1 MVKKNTET
9 LSCEH
14 DDFDIH
20 VSTDSLDSPRNK
32 LKRTYSSRSIEL
44 PKGEEIL
51 VLVGSQPMLPSF
63 DIVGPPH
70 LQPFFFENRQYWF
83 EIEFND
89 HVDKNSFS
97 VNHKY
102 ALLDQCFS
110 PHPKRKALHAAINF
124 GNDVG
129 LCRFEIEYS
138 INGVQQVVPVVFN
151 VFATKMVQVLDLS
164 IMNQEID
171 RVYPLWRYAIS
182 GKTTHFQGKS
192 SRQPEKFELFWLAQ
206 FERLVAEFNQ
216 GVKRILSAPHN
227 RLQSYTIHQKLEKV
241 SKRLGA
247 NQEQRAKELIAS
259 KRTSRLAIKKQR
271 LNLDTP
277 ENRFI
282 KMALVKTKVSLSQ
295 ILLASR
301 EEKDSKVSISF
312 IKDLEV
318 WRDQVSRYAKHPLWQ
333 EVGDFKGQNT
343 ESKVLQEAAGYSKVY
358 KVWQQLKY
366 YLNGSSGESQL
377 SMKSVADIYEIWC
390 FLEVKSIIES
400 LGFIQQI
407 KTLSNLKQIQFEKAF
422 PKDEMAAAFV
432 YQHKSDGMQIELAHE
447 PSFTPS
453 GSANR
458 TWLANHRPDIVLRV
472 TLESGESFFILFD
485 AKYRI
490 DSTQFG
496 DKDAVPEDAINQ
508 MHRYRDAII
517 HQHLFEYESPLK
529 SRPVLGAFALYPGF
543 FPNQKT
549 EQNPYAE
556 AIQEIGIGAF
566 PLLPSEDSQGSH
578 SYWIK
583 EYLAHKLGKT
593 REVLDYKKSSPHDYH
608 FVEDSAR
615 IAPYGVHVSRHYGL
629 TFVAP
634 VNELDRD
641 QEYLEQARTGSL
653 KGYHTRLIATNRQN
667 VHRNIIREVRYLV
680 LTVRDSDQDREQL
693 GKYLYSVANVKLL
706 PRRDIDK
713 ELAGKDS
720 DSIEKYWVFEFA
732 GAPVLLN
739 RVIRKPYE
747 EHFNFKLMKAECL
760 QKVTYW
766 EDIQGDLELYEGL
779 SSIW

>member
-1 MVKKNTET
+1 MAKNTEL
-9 LSCEH
+9 LSYEH
-14 DDFDIH
+14 NDFEIH

-32 LKRTYSSRSIEL
+32 LKRTYLSRSVEL
-44 PKGEEIL
+44 PKYNEML
-51 VLVGSQPMLPSF
+51 VLVGSQPMFPSS

-70 LQPFFFENRQYWF
+70 IQPFFFENRQYWF
-83 EIEFND
+83 EIEFNE
-89 HVDKNSFS
+89 HVDKDSFS

-102 ALLDQCFS
+102 ALLDQSFS
-110 PHPKRKALHAAINF
+110 SHPKRKSLNAAINF

-129 LCRFEIEYS
+129 LCRFEIQYS
-138 INGVQQVVPVVFN
+138 INGAQQSVSVAFT
-151 VFATKMVQVLDLS
+151 VFATKMIQALDLS

-182 GKTTHFQGKS
+182 GKTTHTQGRS

-216 GVKRILSAPHN
+216 GVKRVLNAPHN
-227 RLQSYTIHQKLEKV
+227 RLQSYIFQQKLERIN
-241 SKRLGA
+241 KRLGA
-247 NQEQRAKELIAS
+247 KQEQKAKELIAS
-259 KRTSRLAIKKQR
+259 KRSSRLTIKKQR

-282 KMALVKTKVSLSQ
+282 KIVIVKTKANLSQ
-295 ILLASR
+295 ILLSIRADNDSR
-301 EEKDSKVSISF
+301 VSSSF
-312 IKDLEV
+312 FKNLEV
-318 WRDQVSRYAKHPLWQ
+318 WRDQVGRYAKHPLWQ
-333 EVGDFKGQNT
+333 EVGDFKGQYT

-366 YLNGSSGESQL
+366 YLNGSLGESQL

-400 LGFIQQI
+400 LGFIQQT
-407 KTLSNLKQIQFEKAF
+407 KTLSHLKQVQFEKQF

-447 PSFTPS
+447 PSFTPR

-472 TLESGESFFILFD
+472 TLENGEAFFILFD

-490 DSTQFG
+490 DTTQFG
-496 DKDAVPEDAINQ
+496 EKDAVPEDAINQ

-517 HQHLFEYESPLK
+517 HQRLFEHESPMK

-543 FPNQKT
+543 FPNQKS
-549 EQNPYAE
+549 EQNPYTE
-556 AIQEIGIGAF
+556 AIKEIGIGAF
-566 PLLPSEDSQGSH
+566 PLLPSEGNQDSNN
-578 SYWIK
+578 YWIK
-583 EYLAHKLGKT
+583 EYLAQKLGKT
-593 REVLDYKKSSPHDYH
+593 REALGYKKSSSYDYH

-615 IAPYGVHVSRHYGL
+615 IAPYGVNVSRYYGL

-641 QEYLEQARTGSL
+641 QEYLEKAKTGHL

-667 VHRNIIREVRYLV
+667 VHRNIVREIRYLV
-680 LTVRDSDQDREQL
+680 LTVRDSDQDKEQL
-693 GKYLYSVANVKLL
+693 GQYLYSVASVKLL
-706 PRRDIDK
+706 PRRDINK
-713 ELAGKDS
+713 EITGKDS
-720 DSIEKYWVFEFA
+720 DAIEKYWVFEFS
-732 GAPVLLN
+732 GRPVRLSN
-739 RVIRKPYE
+739 AIKKPYE
-747 EHFNFKLMKAECL
+747 EHFNFKLIKAERL
-760 QKVTYW
+760 PEVSHW
-766 EDIQGDLELYEGL
+766 SDIQGDLELYKDL